1 MSKISMIR
9 RITVNKQTRQAI
21 LKKIISEHN
30 IENQSDLIQ
39 YLEQH
44 NVHTTQSTISRDMRE
59 LNIIKSHNANGNSYY
74 RILNDSVLTAKKLTD
89 EERLVNAISETGVS
103 LNQIE
108 FTNVLSVLPGN
119 GQLIGVL
126 IDSVRQSF
134 DEIVG
139 CIAGDDTILILS
151 KSPEDASVVNS
162 YFKQFL
168 FPA

>member
-1 MSKISMIR
+1 M
-9 RITVNKQTRQAI
+9 NKQTRQAV

-30 IENQSDLIQ
+30 IEKQSDLIN
-39 YLEQH
+39 LLKQH
-44 NVHTTQSTISRDMRE
+44 DVNATQSTISRDMRE
-59 LNIIKSHNANGNSYY
+59 LNIIKSHNTNGSSYY
-74 RILNDSVLTAKKLTD
+74 RLLNNSVLTSKKLTN
-89 EERLVNAISETGVS
+89 EERLISAVSETGVS

-108 FTNVLSVLPGN
+108 FTNVLTVLPGN

-151 KSPEDASVVNS
+151 KSPEDAAVVNE
-162 YFKQFL
+162 YFERFL

>member
-1 MSKISMIR
+1 MISA
-9 RITVNKQTRQAI
+9 V
-21 LKKIISEHN
+21 
-30 IENQSDLIQ
+30 
-39 YLEQH
+39 
-44 NVHTTQSTISRDMRE
+44 
-59 LNIIKSHNANGNSYY
+59 
-74 RILNDSVLTAKKLTD
+74 
-89 EERLVNAISETGVS
+89 SETGVS

-108 FTNVLSVLPGN
+108 FTNVLTVLPGN

-151 KSPEDASVVNS
+151 KSPEDAAVVNE
-162 YFKQFL
+162 YFERFL